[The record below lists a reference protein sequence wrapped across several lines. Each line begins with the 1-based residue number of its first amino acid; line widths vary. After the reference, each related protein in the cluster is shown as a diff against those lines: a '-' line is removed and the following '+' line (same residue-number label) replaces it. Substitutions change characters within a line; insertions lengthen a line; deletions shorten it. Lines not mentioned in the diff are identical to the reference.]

1 MAGVGEIMYRID
13 MPPGANPIS
22 HVVEGFGNPALVA
35 ARQQFIAAVYQAP
48 GTRLAP
54 REREAIRVPIAKNIG
69 CHTCLAA
76 RFWRD
81 VPGFSEE
88 IEEVFYQSIINY
100 DLTWEGF
107 TSRERFLVEFSD
119 RFEKEHLLMNGD
131 DELWERAG
139 ALFSEEELGD
149 VFIIMG
155 ALGGVGHTL
164 NVVGVG
170 SVCEVPGVA
179 GIARLAQGLSAGAF
193 EEESIRV

>member
-1 MAGVGEIMYRID
+1 MYRID

-22 HVVEGFGNPALVA
+22 HVFENFGNPALVA
-35 ARQQFIAAVYQAP
+35 ARQQFISAVYQAT
-48 GTRLAP
+48 GSGLAP

-88 IEEVFYQSIINY
+88 IEEVFYQSIIDY
-100 DLTWEGF
+100 DLAWAGF
-107 TSRERFLVEFSD
+107 TARERFLVEFSD

-155 ALGGVGHTL
+155 ALGGAGHTL

-170 SVCEVPGVA
+170 SICEVPETA
-179 GIARLAQGLSAGAF
+179 GITRLAQGLSAGAF
-193 EEESIRV
+193 EKESVQA

>member
-1 MAGVGEIMYRID
+1 MYRIE

-22 HVVEGFGNPALVA
+22 HVFEGFGNPALIA
-35 ARQQFIAAVYQAP
+35 ARQQFISAVYQAV
-48 GTRLAP
+48 GSSLAP

-88 IEEVFYQSIINY
+88 IEEVFYQSIIDH

-107 TSRERFLVEFSD
+107 SSRERFLVEFSD
-119 RFEKEHLLMNGD
+119 RFEKEHLLMNAD
-131 DELWERAG
+131 DELWERAH

-155 ALGGVGHTL
+155 ALGGAGHTL

-170 SVCEVPGVA
+170 SICEVPGAA
-179 GIARLAQGLSAGAF
+179 GVARLAQGLSAGAF
-193 EEESIRV
+193 DKESIRA

>member
-1 MAGVGEIMYRID
+1 MYRID

-22 HVVEGFGNPALVA
+22 HVFEGFGNPALIA
-35 ARQQFIAAVYQAP
+35 ARQQFISAVYQAV
-48 GTRLAP
+48 GSSLAP
-54 REREAIRVPIAKNIG
+54 REREAIRVPIAKNID

-88 IEEVFYQSIINY
+88 IEEVFYQRIIDH

-119 RFEKEHLLMNGD
+119 RFEKEHLLMNAD
-131 DELWERAG
+131 DELWERAH

-155 ALGGVGHTL
+155 ALGGAGHTL

-170 SVCEVPGVA
+170 SACEVPGAA
-179 GIARLAQGLSAGAF
+179 GVARLAQGLSAGAF
-193 EEESIRV
+193 EKESVRA

>member
-1 MAGVGEIMYRID
+1 MYRID

-22 HVVEGFGNPALVA
+22 HVFEGFGNPALIA
-35 ARQQFIAAVYQAP
+35 ARQQFISAVYQAV
-48 GTRLAP
+48 GSSLAP
-54 REREAIRVPIAKNIG
+54 REREAIRVPIAKNID

-88 IEEVFYQSIINY
+88 IEEVFYQRIIDH

-119 RFEKEHLLMNGD
+119 RFEKEHLLMNAD
-131 DELWERAG
+131 DELWERAH

-155 ALGGVGHTL
+155 ALGGAGHTL

-170 SVCEVPGVA
+170 SVCEVPGAA
-179 GIARLAQGLSAGAF
+179 GVARLAQGLSAGAF
-193 EEESIRV
+193 EKESLGA

>member
-1 MAGVGEIMYRID
+1 MYRID

-22 HVVEGFGNPALVA
+22 HVFEGFGNPALIA
-35 ARQQFIAAVYQAP
+35 ARQQFISAVYQAV
-48 GTRLAP
+48 GSSLAP
-54 REREAIRVPIAKNIG
+54 REREAIRVPIAKNID

-88 IEEVFYQSIINY
+88 IEEVFYQSIIDH

-107 TSRERFLVEFSD
+107 TPRERFLVEFSD
-119 RFEKEHLLMNGD
+119 RFEKEHLLMNAD
-131 DELWERAG
+131 DDLWERAH

-155 ALGGVGHTL
+155 ALGGAGHTL

-170 SVCEVPGVA
+170 SVCEVPGAA
-179 GIARLAQGLSAGAF
+179 GVARLAQGLSAGAF
-193 EEESIRV
+193 EKESIRA

>member
-1 MAGVGEIMYRID
+1 MYRID

-22 HVVEGFGNPALVA
+22 HVFEGFGNPALIA
-35 ARQQFIAAVYQAP
+35 ARQQFISAVYQAV
-48 GTRLAP
+48 GSSLAP
-54 REREAIRVPIAKNIG
+54 REREAIRVPIAKNID

-88 IEEVFYQSIINY
+88 IEEVFYQKIIDH

-119 RFEKEHLLMNGD
+119 RFEKEHLLMNAD
-131 DELWERAG
+131 DELWERAH

-155 ALGGVGHTL
+155 ALGGAGHTL

-170 SVCEVPGVA
+170 SVCEVPGAA
-179 GIARLAQGLSAGAF
+179 GVARLAQGLSAGAF
-193 EEESIRV
+193 EKESLGA

>member
-1 MAGVGEIMYRID
+1 MYRIE

-22 HVVEGFGNPALVA
+22 HVFENFGNPALVA
-35 ARQQFIAAVYQAP
+35 ARQQFISAVYQAT
-48 GTRLAP
+48 GSQLAP

-81 VPGFSEE
+81 VPGFSDE
-88 IEEVFYQSIINY
+88 IEEVFYQSIIDY
-100 DLTWEGF
+100 DLAWDGF
-107 TSRERFLVEFSD
+107 TARERFLVEFSD

-149 VFIIMG
+149 AFIIMG
-155 ALGGVGHTL
+155 ALGGAGHTL

-170 SVCEVPGVA
+170 SICEVPEVA
-179 GIARLAQGLSAGAF
+179 GITRLAQGLSAGAF
-193 EEESIRV
+193 EKESVQA

>member
-1 MAGVGEIMYRID
+1 MYRID
-13 MPPGANPIS
+13 MPVGANPIS
-22 HVVEGFGNPALVA
+22 HVFESFGNPALIA
-35 ARQQFIAAVYQAP
+35 ARQQFISAVYQAV
-48 GTRLAP
+48 GSSLAP

-88 IEEVFYQSIINY
+88 IEEVFYQSIIDH

-107 TSRERFLVEFSD
+107 TARERFLVEFSD
-119 RFEKEHLLMNGD
+119 RFEKEHLLMNAD
-131 DELWERAG
+131 DELWERAH

-155 ALGGVGHTL
+155 ALGGAGHTL

-170 SVCEVPGVA
+170 SVCEVPGAA
-179 GIARLAQGLSAGAF
+179 GVARLAQGLSAGEF
-193 EEESIRV
+193 KKESIPA